1 MHLLFHTLILPLL
14 LVIYVAG
21 VRKAFA
27 PLKRTILDVVV
38 IAATCVIMVLAI
50 MPPEQKIKLGRD
62 LRGGVSLIYSVNMP
76 AGSDSETKSE
86 LLKQTIKTLKNR
98 VNPQGVLDLTMTP
111 QGEDRIEVVMPLPG
125 DEVRVSQKAY
135 TDALEALLAKARLTP
150 RELNTALAEGKAV
163 DLAKGDATR
172 AAELTKLQ
180 SMWSAARDGRAAY
193 DAAIAAGKQGTDLDA
208 LAEIAAT
215 AEVAYDSQRAKVQTG
230 ALTSSRWTRI
240 VALPQ
245 MAKKGDDRAAAI
257 AQLKSEFPSASAEID
272 AALVNH
278 DAYAALR
285 TV

>member
-27 PLKRTILDVVV
+27 PLKRTLLDVVV
-38 IAATCVIMVLAI
+38 IAATCVVMVLAI
-50 MPPEQKIKLGRD
+50 MPPAQKIKLGRD

-135 TDALEALLAKARLTP
+135 TDALDALLAKARLTP
-150 RELNTALAEGKAV
+150 RELNTALAE
-163 DLAKGDATR
+163 
-172 AAELTKLQ
+172 ELCSKC
-180 SMWSAARDGRAAY
+180 D
-193 DAAIAAGKQGTDLDA
+193 
-208 LAEIAAT
+208 
-215 AEVAYDSQRAKVQTG
+215 
-230 ALTSSRWTRI
+230 
-240 VALPQ
+240 
-245 MAKKGDDRAAAI
+245 
-257 AQLKSEFPSASAEID
+257 
-272 AALVNH
+272 NN
-278 DAYAALR
+278 
-285 TV
+285 